1 MMREHLR
8 PAQSTSSSSDLNSLR
23 QDMRSHP
30 CRDGSVTRRGLLRR
44 CGAGLLA
51 ASVGATSLAAPV
63 ASEYRRGGMTYRR
76 LGQTDL
82 HLSLLSFGSHTD
94 PADRRRAGLGKTVL
108 TEEGQSRRDRLIA
121 RALDLGVNLLDVYDS
136 EGQWEPMARLVKE
149 KRSKVLIS
157 LAHECTPREIDRAC
171 RLFGH
176 IDLCRFHTAELDSQ
190 TLRTWDLLRRAKE
203 AGKIRAI
210 GIATHIERMMMAAL
224 QELEGIDYLFFPY
237 NFIHA
242 RGDYS
247 QFLPEALRRQVG
259 LIAMKPLASGSI
271 VKLDPRVKMQTA
283 PEFTNIELWQ
293 QSNKPVLPAVV
304 AELTKSLNRLP
315 DETLCMAAMRFV
327 YSKAFVSTAIT
338 GMFEERCLEDNYRAI
353 ARYEEFRKAETAVL
367 KAASQYASILG
378 ANWLPPHYRWLEEE
392 WRA

>member
-1 MMREHLR
+1 MK
-8 PAQSTSSSSDLNSLR
+8 
-23 QDMRSHP
+23 SHP
-30 CRDGSVTRRGLLRR
+30 YREASLTRRDFIRR
-44 CGAGLLA
+44 CGSGLLGA
-51 ASVGATSLAAPV
+51 ACGATSLAAPAV
-63 ASEYRRGGMTYRR
+63 MEYRRGGMTYRR

-82 HLSLLSFGSHTD
+82 DISLLSFGSHTD
-94 PADRRRAGLGKTVL
+94 PAVRRRAGPGKTVL
-108 TEEGQSRRDRLIA
+108 TEEGQARRDRLIA
-121 RALDLGVNLLDVYDS
+121 RALHLGVNLLDVYDS
-136 EGQWEPMARLVKE
+136 EGQWEPAARLVKE
-149 KRSKVLIS
+149 KRDKVLIS

-176 IDLCRFHTAELDSQ
+176 VDLYRFHTAEIDSDA
-190 TLRTWDLLRRAKE
+190 LGTWDVLRRAKE
-203 AGKIRAI
+203 LGKIRAI
-210 GIATHIERMMMAAL
+210 GIATHIERTMMSAL
-224 QELEGIDYLFFPY
+224 TELEGLDFLFFPY

-247 QFLPEALRRQVG
+247 QFLPEAMRRQVG

-283 PEFTNIELWQ
+283 PEFANIELWQ

-327 YSKAFVSTAIT
+327 YSRPFVSTAIT
-338 GMFEERCLEDNYRAI
+338 GMFEDRCLKDNHRALV
-353 ARYEEFRKAETAVL
+353 RYEELEKEETSAL
-367 KAASQYASILG
+367 KAASRYALMLG
-378 ANWLPPHYRWLEEE
+378 ANWLPPYYRWLEEE